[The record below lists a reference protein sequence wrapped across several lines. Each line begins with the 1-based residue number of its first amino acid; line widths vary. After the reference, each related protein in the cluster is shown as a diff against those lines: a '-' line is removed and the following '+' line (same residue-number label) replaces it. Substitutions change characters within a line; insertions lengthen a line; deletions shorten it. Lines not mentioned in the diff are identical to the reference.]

1 MSDVLRYL
9 RYYLDTEFYEDGK
22 TIDLI
27 SIGIVCED
35 GREFYA
41 VNSDAELHRVSPWI
55 RANVLP
61 HLPGYRDPRWLS
73 RAQIQEAIR
82 GFMAVDEYSP
92 KTQVWGYYADYDW
105 VVFCQLF
112 GTMMDLPKH
121 MPRFCMDLKQL
132 AVSLGNPTLPKQE
145 AESQHNALDDAR
157 WNMRVHVFL
166 KSYQSERM

>member
-1 MSDVLRYL
+1 MTGVL

-41 VNSDAELHRVSPWI
+41 ANSDAELHRVSPWV
-55 RANVLP
+55 RDNVLP
-61 HLPGYRDPRWLS
+61 HLSTYGSPEWKTRAEIRDSVVAFIAP
-73 RAQIQEAIR
+73 
-82 GFMAVDEYSP
+82 VDEYSP

-112 GTMMDLPKH
+112 GTMMDLPKY
-121 MPRFCMDLKQL
+121 MPKYCMDLKQL
-132 AVSLGNPTLPKQE
+132 AVERGDPRLPKQE
-145 AESQHNALDDAR
+145 KDEHHALMDAR
-157 WNMRVHVFL
+157 WNKRAHAFLMMHVAET
-166 KSYQSERM
+166 QR